1 MKKEQAFTNKKK
13 KDEKMSR
20 QEMIKKAVE
29 IAESDMQNIGYTKEE
44 LIKEVNKLTNEELKN
59 YIED

>member
-1 MKKEQAFTNKKK
+1 
-13 KDEKMSR
+13 MSR